1 MRQIRCI
8 ERTTDKIARAHWLQA
23 FFENGQI
30 LLPDKSLVGD
40 YTVWQALIDELLLFP
55 QAEHDDLF
63 DGLQTMMEGALKYG
77 EYYESGAVVAVSM
90 LPHDFFDN
98 PLGSEFDDL

>member
-1 MRQIRCI
+1 
-8 ERTTDKIARAHWLQA
+8 
-23 FFENGQI
+23 
-30 LLPDKSLVGD
+30 VGD
-40 YTVWQALIDELLLFP
+40 YTVWQALLDELLLFP

-77 EYYESGAVVAVSM
+77 KYYEDGSAWAGSM
-90 LPHDFFDN
+90 RSVDFFDN